1 MQKYCR
7 KRTGLCGFAVNVTSS
22 LQKRASFMFGT
33 DTKEWSFVIWFPPG
47 IFSGGNLISYFIY
60 KKVSINCGYLLA

>member
-7 KRTGLCGFAVNVTSS
+7 KGTGLCGFAVNVTSS

-33 DTKEWSFVIWFPPG
+33 DTKE
-47 IFSGGNLISYFIY
+47 
-60 KKVSINCGYLLA
+60 